1 MLEIIDYHQVSADSL
16 KEPGGPCA
24 PIKIAWAS
32 HQIDIN
38 ATCSHLY
45 VNLHLDYLSEL
56 VPASILIWG
65 GF

>member
-1 MLEIIDYHQVSADSL
+1 MLGIIDYHQVSADSL

-24 PIKIAWAS
+24 PIEIAWAS

-45 VNLHLDYLSEL
+45 VNLQLDYQWDLFL
-56 VPASILIWG
+56 LRL
-65 GF
+65 